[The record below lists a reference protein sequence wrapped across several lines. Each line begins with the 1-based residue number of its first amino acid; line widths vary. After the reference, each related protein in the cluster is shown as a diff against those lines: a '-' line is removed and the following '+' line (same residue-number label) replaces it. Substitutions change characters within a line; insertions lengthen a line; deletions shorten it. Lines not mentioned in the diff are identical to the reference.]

1 MKKSVVILIAII
13 YVSAIALV
21 SFFGLQ
27 YKVFEA
33 EVPVESITILNDG
46 LKYNAEWGNYVVI
59 RPDANGDLRYQ
70 IQYRVGPDNAT
81 NQKVGFSYDTQN
93 TNVSIDEHGLVTFQQ
108 GGDMVKVQLIPMD
121 GSDVSA
127 TITIIAQSK

>member
-1 MKKSVVILIAII
+1 MKRKLASVVALILI
-13 YVSAIALV
+13 IALNLTACSV
-21 SFFGLQ
+21 PRL
-27 YKVFEA
+27 KLFEKT
-33 EVPVESITILNDG
+33 VPVESITILNDG